1 MTQIFTKRHR
11 GFTLIELLVVIA
23 IIGILAGIVLV
34 SMGGARNKAKDS
46 AIQAAMSELRAAA
59 EMSYADD
66 LNYNDVC
73 TEAGDGAGN
82 STLTESGDYERI
94 ETNVAVNNGGTDPFC
109 NEATAAGSTA
119 YAAWSPLA
127 TVNTSCW
134 CVDSTGTS
142 KKVTDTVANCTTL
155 IVANST
161 VCP

>member
-23 IIGILAGIVLV
+23 IIGILSGIVLV

-66 LNYNDVC
+66 LNYGDVC
-73 TEAGDGAGN
+73 TEAGGGAGD
-82 STLTESGDYERI
+82 STLAETGDYERI
-94 ETNVAVNNGGTDPFC
+94 ETNVSANNGGTDPIC
-109 NEATAAGSTA
+109 NESTNSA
-119 YAAWSPLA
+119 DYAAWSPLA

-134 CVDSTGTS
+134 CVDSTGAS
-142 KKVTDTVANCTTL
+142 KKVIDTVANCTIL